1 MTDQTKALLYFPRDT
16 CSRIMTGD
24 VCGNGEIG
32 GFEQCDDGN
41 TVFYPPDGCGQYCFF
56 QEGFSCTTV
65 GPNPTDRI
73 QDDLNMCGNG
83 MREEGYFFNE

>member
-1 MTDQTKALLYFPRDT
+1 MNFGHCGNGVVEPSDGEECDDHNLGNGDGCGEQCRVENGWVCSGGGPASSDT

-41 TVFYPPDGCGQYCFF
+41 TVFYPPDGCG
-56 QEGFSCTTV
+56 
-65 GPNPTDRI
+65 
-73 QDDLNMCGNG
+73 
-83 MREEGYFFNE
+83 